1 MNARLGH
8 EADLVR
14 EREPKMKVGDRV
26 RVTKSVVV
34 YHYPKSKNQPLDLKG
49 MEGEIIDIVTN
60 WQGRPVS
67 ANLPIVVKFEKN
79 FKAHF
84 REDEVEVI

>member
-1 MNARLGH
+1 
-8 EADLVR
+8 
-14 EREPKMKVGDRV
+14 MKVGDRV
-26 RVTKSVVV
+26 RVIQSVIV
-34 YHYPKSKNQPLDLKG
+34 YHHPKNKNKPFDLKG

-67 ANLPIVVKFEKN
+67 ANLPIVVKFEKP

-84 REDEVEVI
+84 RDNEVEVI